1 MKAIPSTETVTI
13 GVPVYRGEL
22 FIEETLRSIQMQ
34 THQDIEVIISLDGP
48 QPEAE
53 ELCEPFLKDPRF
65 RLSIQPKRLGW
76 VGNINWLMSQ
86 VETPYW
92 CYHQQD
98 DLIDARYIE
107 VLVDYARQTPQAA
120 IVYCDLLAFGT
131 QNRKGAHPSVTGS
144 AAARQ
149 YTLLKRFHAAV
160 PFYGLTRVEALRYA
174 GEIRPNEVE
183 NFGADVPWMAALA
196 RWGELR
202 RVPSELYRKRF
213 HAENETNKWF
223 SFSDEEFARAIM
235 VHCADMLEQAMLVQA
250 TRQERRLMW
259 LAAVGRLFARRTAS
273 SYLRL
278 ASWSS
283 AEYVS
288 LLDAF
293 VEHVHLAKGMDIPG
307 LLEANWKDIQQ
318 WTRRFYYLP
327 SEGNGRK
334 LSGRGRWFRL
344 SNLWRVH
351 APWNTLG
358 LYAKR
363 KSLAHSNLARAYAR
377 TERRWLGSVR

>member
-92 CYHQQD
+92 CYQQQD
-98 DLIDARYIE
+98 DLLDARYIE

-120 IVYCDLLAFGT
+120 IVYCDNVTFGT
-131 QNRKGAHPSVTGS
+131 QNRKRAQPSVTGS

-149 YTLLKRFHAAV
+149 FTLLKKYRGGL
-160 PFYGLTRVEALRYA
+160 PFRGLTRVEALRYA

-183 NFGADVPWMAALA
+183 DFGAEVTWIAALA

-293 VEHVHLAKGMDIPG
+293 VEHVHLAKGMDMPG

-318 WTRRFYYLP
+318 WSRRFYYLP
-327 SEGNGRK
+327 SEGNGGK
-334 LSGRGRWFRL
+334 LSGGGRWFRL

>member
-120 IVYCDLLAFGT
+120 IVYCDNVTFGT

-149 YTLLKRFHAAV
+149 YTLLGKYRGGL
-160 PFYGLTRVEALRYA
+160 PFRGLTRVEALRYA

-183 NFGADVPWMAALA
+183 NFGAEVTWIAALA

-327 SEGNGRK
+327 SEGNGGK
-334 LSGRGRWFRL
+334 LSGRGWWFRL

>member
-1 MKAIPSTETVTI
+1 MKAIPGTDTVTI

-22 FIEETLRSIQMQ
+22 FIEEALRSIQMQ

-48 QPEAE
+48 QPAAE
-53 ELCEPFLKDPRF
+53 ELCGPFLKDPRF

-98 DLIDARYIE
+98 DLLDPRYIE
-107 VLVDYARQTPQAA
+107 VLIHCARQTPQAA
-120 IVYCDLLAFGT
+120 IVYCDLLDFGT
-131 QNRKGAHPSVTGS
+131 QNRKHAQPSVTGS

-149 YTLLKRFHAAV
+149 FTLLKRFRPAL
-160 PFYGLTRVEALRYA
+160 PFRGLTRVEALRYA

-183 NFGADVPWMAALA
+183 DFGSDVTWLAAVT

-202 RVPSELYRKRF
+202 RVPGELYRKRY
-213 HAENETNKWF
+213 HGENESDKASTW
-223 SFSDEEFARAIM
+223 SDEKFAGAYM

-250 TRQERRLMW
+250 TTQERRLLW

-273 SYLRL
+273 RYLHV

-293 VEHVHLAKGMDIPG
+293 FEYIHIARGMDIPG
-307 LLEANWKDIQQ
+307 LLEANCKDIQQ

-363 KSLAHSNLARAYAR
+363 KSLVHSNLAQAYAR
-377 TERRWLGSVR
+377 TERRWLGRVR

>member
-1 MKAIPSTETVTI
+1 MKAIPGTDTVTI

-48 QPEAE
+48 QPAVE
-53 ELCEPFLKDPRF
+53 ELCRPFLKDPRF
-65 RLSIQPKRLGW
+65 RLSIRPNRLGW

-92 CYHQQD
+92 CYQQQD
-98 DLIDARYIE
+98 DLLDPRYIE
-107 VLVDYARQTPQAA
+107 VLIDYARQTPQAA
-120 IVYCDLLAFGT
+120 VVYGDLLTFGT
-131 QNRKGAHPSVTGS
+131 RNRKYAEPSVTGS

-149 YTLLKRFHAAV
+149 FTLLGKKSGWL
-160 PFYGLTRVEALRYA
+160 PFRGLTRVEALRYA
-174 GEIRPNEVE
+174 GEIRPNEAK
-183 NFGADVPWMAALA
+183 NFGADVTWMAAVA

-202 RVPSELYRKRF
+202 RVPGELYRKRF
-213 HAENETNKWF
+213 HAENETNKWLTY
-223 SFSDEEFARAIM
+223 SDEKFARVYM

-250 TRQERRLMW
+250 TTQERRLLW
-259 LAAVGRLFARRTAS
+259 LAAIGRLFARRTAS
-273 SYLRL
+273 RYLRL

-293 VEHVHLAKGMDIPG
+293 VEHVRLAKGIDIPG
-307 LLEANWKDIQQ
+307 LLEANWKDIQL

-327 SEGNGRK
+327 SEGNRRK
-334 LSGRGRWFRL
+334 LSGRGRGVRL

-377 TERRWLGSVR
+377 TERRWLGRVR

>member
-65 RLSIQPKRLGW
+65 QLSIQPKRLGW

-149 YTLLKRFHAAV
+149 YTLLGKYRGGL
-160 PFYGLTRVEALRYA
+160 PFRGLTRVEALRYA

-183 NFGADVPWMAALA
+183 NFGAEVTWIAALA

-318 WTRRFYYLP
+318 WSRRFYYLP

-377 TERRWLGSVR
+377 TERRWLGRVR